1 MTPAVPSVLGEMAQ
15 LLVRNAD
22 PAVPPAERTTALTLT
37 AMLLSLA
44 GEVWDGAAERLVV
57 EKRALAALL
66 PDTASEASLKISALK
81 AENDRLR
88 ARLIAEHIAAE
99 RAGDNVRLDAIWAE
113 LKASTERRL
122 LSVSLV

>member
-22 PAVPPAERTTALTLT
+22 PDVPAAERTTALTLT
-37 AMLLSLA
+37 SMLLALA
-44 GEVWDGAAERLVV
+44 SEVWDGAAERLAV
-57 EKRALAALL
+57 ENRALAALL
-66 PDTASEASLKISALK
+66 PDAADETSLKISALK

-99 RAGDNVRLDAIWAE
+99 QSGDEARLDAIWAE

>member
-15 LLVRNAD
+15 LLLRNAD
-22 PAVPPAERTTALTLT
+22 PGVPAAERTTALSLT
-37 AMLLSLA
+37 AMLLGLA
-44 GEVWDGAAERLVV
+44 AEVWDGAAERLAV
-57 EKRALAALL
+57 ENRALAALL
-66 PDTASEASLKISALK
+66 PDMADESSLKVSALK

-88 ARLIAEHIAAE
+88 ARLIAEQIAAE
-99 RAGDNVRLDAIWAE
+99 AAGDQARQDAIWAE

>member
-1 MTPAVPSVLGEMAQ
+1 MAA

-22 PAVPPAERTTALTLT
+22 PGVPAAERTTALTLT
-37 AMLLSLA
+37 SMLLTLA
-44 GEVWDGAAERLVV
+44 AEVADGAAERLVL
-57 EKRALAALL
+57 ENRALAALL
-66 PDTASEASLKISALK
+66 PDVADEGSLKLSALK

-88 ARLIAEHIAAE
+88 ARLIAAHIEAE
-99 RAGDNVRLDAIWAE
+99 QSGDEARLAAIWAE

>member
-1 MTPAVPSVLGEMAQ
+1 MTPSVPSVLEEMAQ

-22 PAVPPAERTTALTLT
+22 PSVPAAERTTALSLS
-37 AMLLSLA
+37 AMLLGIA
-44 GEVWDGAAERLVV
+44 AEVWDGAADRLAV
-57 EKRALAALL
+57 ENRALAALL
-66 PDTASEASLKISALK
+66 PDTADETSLKISALK

-88 ARLIAEHIAAE
+88 RRLIAEHIAAE
-99 RAGDNVRLDAIWAE
+99 QAGDAAREAAIWAE